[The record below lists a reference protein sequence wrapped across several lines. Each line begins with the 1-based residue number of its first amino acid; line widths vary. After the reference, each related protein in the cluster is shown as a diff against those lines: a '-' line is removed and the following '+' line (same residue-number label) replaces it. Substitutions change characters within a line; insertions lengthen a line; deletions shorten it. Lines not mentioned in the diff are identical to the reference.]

1 LDGAA
6 WGEGM
11 AALPKWYRR
20 AAPSVLAALAVVLM
34 LALPHRAMA
43 YTDAQAREIF
53 DILDSAH
60 DGKVTKLEFEANKVD
75 AFYFRDRKNPQDPR
89 LRFEETGLSRAFF
102 DQADQ
107 GHKGY
112 LTGLDLVDSIRFE
125 SIDVRHRGYFEFS
138 DLLAG
143 LKTISR

>member
-1 LDGAA
+1 
-6 WGEGM
+6 M
-11 AALPKWYRR
+11 AALPDWHRR
-20 AAPSVLAALAVVLM
+20 AGKSAFAILTLAFALLIAAPERAAS
-34 LALPHRAMA
+34 A
-43 YTDAQAREIF
+43 YTVQQAREIF
-53 DILDSAH
+53 DILDSNH
-60 DGKVTKLEFEANKVD
+60 DGKVTKLEFEANKID

-102 DQADQ
+102 DAADD

-112 LTGLDLVDSIRFE
+112 LTGLDLVDAIRFE
-125 SIDVRHRGYFEFS
+125 AIDVRHRGYFEFN

>member
-1 LDGAA
+1 
-6 WGEGM
+6 M

-20 AAPSVLAALAVVLM
+20 AAPSVWAALAVALM
-34 LALPHRAMA
+34 LALPQRALA
-43 YTDAQAREIF
+43 YTQAQAREIF
-53 DILDSAH
+53 DILDSSH

-75 AFYFRDRKNPQDPR
+75 AFYFRNRKNPQDPR

-102 DQADQ
+102 DQADE

-112 LTGLDLVDSIRFE
+112 LTGLDLIDAIHFE
-125 SIDVRHRGYFEFS
+125 SIDVRHRGYFEFN
-138 DLLAG
+138 DLVAA